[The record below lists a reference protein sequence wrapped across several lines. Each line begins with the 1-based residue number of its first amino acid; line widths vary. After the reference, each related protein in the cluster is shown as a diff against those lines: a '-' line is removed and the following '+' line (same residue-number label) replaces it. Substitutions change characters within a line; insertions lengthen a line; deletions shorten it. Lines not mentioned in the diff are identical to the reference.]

1 MQAAVKFIEVFDVL
15 NMNADNPVVG
25 EIRSPME

>member
-1 MQAAVKFIEVFDVL
+1 MQAAVKFIEVFDAL

-25 EIRSPME
+25 EIRTPLE